1 MADPTVGSRVEFL
14 DESPEIEEPL
24 AKQWELAPDGGMKN
38 EVIEEIIEFLGGR
51 ERMNPSLHFRYRL
64 VIDEALTNALQHGC
78 PDGEGRVE
86 VACHVSP
93 SRCVIRVEDQGPGF
107 TFDTVPDPTAPG
119 NEFREHGRGIL
130 IMDRYAQRV
139 AYSEGGRQ
147 VTLWLSIE
155 S

>member
-1 MADPTVGSRVEFL
+1 MADPTIGSRVEFL
-14 DESPEIEEPL
+14 EDSPGIEEPL
-24 AKQWELAPDGGMKN
+24 AKHWDLDPESAAKN

-64 VIDEALTNALQHGC
+64 VIDEALTNAISHGC
-78 PDGEGRVE
+78 PNGTESISVD
-86 VACHVSP
+86 CHVSP
-93 SRCVIRVEDQGPGF
+93 TRCVVRIHDQGPGF
-107 TFDTVPDPTAPG
+107 SYDTVPDPTAPG

-139 AYSEGGRQ
+139 VYADQGRQ